1 MSDWYFLTTPLA
13 VLAVLLLFR
22 FIGCT
27 AFTAGENPTVET
39 KPEPTW
45 DPVADYPGTVL
56 KDNPVSYWRLQ
67 EKHAA
72 EPPTGPAVPAPNTVT
87 AGGTAKDEK
96 GANNGTYK
104 SVKVQPPAP
113 PPPPPPAPNLSDSPA
128 APGLLS
134 LEAPGLLELTGQQST
149 ALNVDGGYVEVPFSN
164 SLLLNSFTIEA
175 LVRPDWDPNDPAESG
190 RYRTVFA
197 FNTIAVPPPP
207 ATPTAFGFGLF
218 SGPVPGTAS
227 GSPVWQVWLG
237 DGTTFKPIQDE
248 ATPDDPAR
256 PFTPVDFTK
265 TNYLAVTYDA
275 PTKKLNFYVYVRGID
290 LDSGVAHPVK
300 DTTASYSPVTDSTK
314 SLLIGM
320 HRPPVGSA
328 MPVYHPFKGRIQEVA
343 IYNKAMSIGSCPG
356 TRVCAGLQL

>member
-1 MSDWYFLTTPLA
+1 MSEWYFLATPVA

-22 FIGCT
+22 FIGCSSFGT
-27 AFTAGENPTVET
+27 SPADDAAVET
-39 KPEPTW
+39 KPGPGG
-45 DPVADYPGTVL
+45 DPVADYAGTVL
-56 KDNPVSYWRLQ
+56 KDNPVSYWRFQ
-67 EKHAA
+67 EKHSA
-72 EPPTGPAVPAPNTVT
+72 EPPTGPTVPNTVT

-96 GANNGTYK
+96 GTNNGTYK
-104 SVKVQPPAP
+104 SVKVQPPA

-134 LEAPGLLELTGQQST
+134 LEAPGLLELPGQQST
-149 ALNVDGGYVEVPFSN
+149 SLRIDGGYVEVPFSN

-175 LVRPDWDPNDPAESG
+175 LARPEWDPNDPAESG

-197 FNTIAVPPPP
+197 FNTITIPP
-207 ATPTAFGFGLF
+207 APATSTAFGFGLF
-218 SGPVPGTAS
+218 AGPVPGMTGGA
-227 GSPVWQVWLG
+227 PVWQVWLA
-237 DGTTFKPIQDE
+237 DGTTFKPIQD
-248 ATPDDPAR
+248 AGSPGNPPR

-265 TNYLAVTYDA
+265 TNYLAITYDA

-290 LDSGVAHPVK
+290 LDSGIAHPVK